1 MDWNDVR
8 YFLAVHR
15 AGTLAGA
22 ARALD
27 VEHSTVSRR
36 LGALERD
43 LGAKL
48 FVRTPDGFTLT
59 AAGESVMPQA
69 ETMERAAEAA
79 LLRVKGD
86 DARVEGVVRLTTSEG
101 FSGYLTK
108 RLAALRERY
117 PGLVIEIV
125 ATNRPLDLSRR
136 EADLALRMTPA
147 TQAELV
153 TRQVGESGWSL
164 YAAEGYLARRGQPAS
179 VDDLT
184 GHDAIAFDESL
195 ARTPGAQWLGD
206 GKGARVVLRA
216 NTLLSAIN
224 AATGG
229 FGLVVLPCVLADV
242 EPTLRRTSSRPVAMC
257 TVYLVVHQDLV
268 RVARVR
274 VVMDFVIDLLTTDAK
289 ALRGD

>member
-117 PGLVIEIV
+117 PALVIEIV

-164 YAAEGYLARRGQPAS
+164 YAAEGYLAWRGQPAS

-184 GHDAIAFDESL
+184 GHDAIAFDEAL

-229 FGLVVLPCVLADV
+229 FGLAVLPCVLADV
-242 EPTLRRTSSRPVAMC
+242 EPTLRRTSPRPVAMC

-274 VVMDFVIDLLTTDAK
+274 VVMDFVIDLLMTDAK

>member
-86 DARVEGVVRLTTSEG
+86 DARVEGVVRLSTSEG

-184 GHDAIAFDESL
+184 GHDAIAFDDSL

-242 EPTLRRTSSRPVAMC
+242 EPTLRQQAPDPWRCAPSTSSSTRTSCASRASAWSW
-257 TVYLVVHQDLV
+257 TS
-268 RVARVR
+268 
-274 VVMDFVIDLLTTDAK
+274 
-289 ALRGD
+289 